1 MQHLSTRVILVLLVL
16 TNLSRN
22 ISLTNF
28 TVTVIFVLHKLFSI
42 LNHKIITLILLCSFM
57 KQLLRKIEQIRTAA
71 MDYDRRYIVKRKY
84 ILNKNIV

>member
-28 TVTVIFVLHKLFSI
+28 TVTVIFVFHKLFSI
-42 LNHKIITLILLCSFM
+42 LNHKSITLILLCSFM
-57 KQLLRKIEQIRTAA
+57 KQLLREIEQIRTAA
-71 MDYDRRYIVKRKY
+71 MDHDRRYIVKRKY
-84 ILNKNIV
+84 ILNKIK